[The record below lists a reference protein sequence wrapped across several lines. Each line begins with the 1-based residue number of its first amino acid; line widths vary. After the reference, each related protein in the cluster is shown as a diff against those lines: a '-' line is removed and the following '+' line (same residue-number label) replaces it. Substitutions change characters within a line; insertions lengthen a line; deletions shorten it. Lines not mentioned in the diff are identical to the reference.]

1 MLRWEGGFK
10 PVWYSASKNILV
22 EIFVKQ
28 KKCPFHVRWLNIIFG
43 CAEDKYLKDDD
54 SDDYNDDDNEED
66 EEGGGC

>member
-28 KKCPFHVRWLNIIFG
+28 KKCPFLVRRLNIIFG
-43 CAEDKYLKDDD
+43 CAEDKYLEDDD
-54 SDDYNDDDNEED
+54 SDDYNDDDYEED
-66 EEGGGC
+66 EEGRGC